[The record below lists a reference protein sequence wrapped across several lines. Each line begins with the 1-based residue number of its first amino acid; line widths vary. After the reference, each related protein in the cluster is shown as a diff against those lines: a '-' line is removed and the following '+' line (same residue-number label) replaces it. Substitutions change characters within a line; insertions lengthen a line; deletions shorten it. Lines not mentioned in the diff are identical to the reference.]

1 MRQPTILLVDR
12 DSDSVN
18 IYSLMLRHHGFDV
31 LLASD
36 PDEAMRTISDR
47 HPDVVISA
55 LSRPRMDGVAFIERI
70 LADGMIGTTRVI
82 VLDSVRGFE
91 DLAGKGLVTRL
102 VKPCEPSRLLKEV
115 QRALGEGRPV
125 IH

>member
-12 DSDSVN
+12 DRDSVN
-18 IYSLMLRHHGFDV
+18 IYSMMLRHHGFDV

-55 LSRPRMDGVAFIERI
+55 LSRPRMDGVAFIERM
-70 LADGMIGTTRVI
+70 LADGTTATTRVI

-91 DLAGKGLVTRL
+91 DLAGKGLVPRL

-115 QRALGEGRPV
+115 PRALGEGRPV